1 MCAIKTLKME
11 WNEEVEQRLNK
22 LNELDELRLREYE
35 SSAIY
40 NEKMKNYNDQKTEKR
55 EFVVED
61 LVLLFK
67 SRLRLLLD
75 KLKSKWKGPFLIT
88 KVFPHGVVE
97 LENMEGAK
105 VSINGQRIKIYL
117 RHVESVH
124 EVVEAYHLDEV

>member
-55 EFVVED
+55 ELTVGDMVGYACFQANSNPSGQDHSLSLKCFHMEHLSWRIRRVQS
-61 LVLLFK
+61 
-67 SRLRLLLD
+67 SRSTG
-75 KLKSKWKGPFLIT
+75 K
-88 KVFPHGVVE
+88 
-97 LENMEGAK
+97 
-105 VSINGQRIKIYL
+105 
-117 RHVESVH
+117 ESRFT
-124 EVVEAYHLDEV
+124 

>member
-67 SRLRLLLD
+67 SRLRL
-75 KLKSKWKGPFLIT
+75 
-88 KVFPHGVVE
+88 FPG
-97 LENMEGAK
+97 
-105 VSINGQRIKIYL
+105 
-117 RHVESVH
+117 
-124 EVVEAYHLDEV
+124 